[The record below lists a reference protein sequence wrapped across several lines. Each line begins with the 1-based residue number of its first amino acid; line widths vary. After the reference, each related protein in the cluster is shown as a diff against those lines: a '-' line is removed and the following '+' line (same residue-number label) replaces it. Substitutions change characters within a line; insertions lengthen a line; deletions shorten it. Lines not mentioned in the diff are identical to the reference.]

1 MGGIFLFT
9 LSFSRSRTWGRDQL
23 SPMKLANSAC
33 PVREW
38 STTVALTPLSAR
50 AMAACLVIS
59 QDMGLLLVE
68 SYTNHLARRQNT
80 NVCHWARGR
89 DHHALKE
96 RGWKVLFTHSYQY
109 SRQAKKENGSHKCEL
124 IGTAQQERGE
134 ALVEETSSRAM
145 KFQNRQIPRLTA
157 HTRPLRQSMVCSMRS
172 RGVTVAIYLPI
183 AIQKREK
190 MYTAL
195 PENLNTVWGW
205 SNSCGSFFDD
215 APINSIFFKESW
227 ASQSI
232 NLTKI
237 I

>member
-1 MGGIFLFT
+1 MCKFSSHFLQQTNKLWKPWEACSPLTCSAHTLSHAYVHAHTVGLKVNNLLMGEKAVGGIFLFT

-96 RGWKVLFTHSYQY
+96 RG
-109 SRQAKKENGSHKCEL
+109 
-124 IGTAQQERGE
+124 
-134 ALVEETSSRAM
+134 
-145 KFQNRQIPRLTA
+145 
-157 HTRPLRQSMVCSMRS
+157 
-172 RGVTVAIYLPI
+172 
-183 AIQKREK
+183 
-190 MYTAL
+190 
-195 PENLNTVWGW
+195 
-205 SNSCGSFFDD
+205 
-215 APINSIFFKESW
+215 
-227 ASQSI
+227 
-232 NLTKI
+232 
-237 I
+237 